1 MTPLED
7 ISHPVHFV
15 HKSGRISPSAFIPFC
30 AFGSDM
36 SSLAV
41 KIDQFDV
48 PVCNSFQAKVM
59 NDQLCYEVDLD
70 RLSNRNNIEFDLN
83 PGFIFFMDYNEDRQ
97 LTFNQSYEEASQ
109 KTIAGR
115 VVKVDDHSHASIII
129 DAIGSF
135 V

>member
-1 MTPLED
+1 MAVVNN
-7 ISHPVHFV
+7 HPIHIVT
-15 HKSGRISPSAFIPFC
+15 KEGKLSPSAFIPFC
-30 AFGSDM
+30 EFGRNMTSVG
-36 SSLAV
+36 V

-59 NDQLCYEVDLD
+59 NDQLCYEVDLN
-70 RLSNRNNIEFDLN
+70 RLSNKNNIEFDLN

-97 LTFNQSYEEASQ
+97 LTFNQSYEEASK